1 MSQNQCHRI
10 NVTESMSRNQ
20 AHNSGNDLSGLS
32 GGIPSAE
39 GTLKVPRTDYSH
51 LFQILYTY
59 WYFRDR
65 TIYRHYIVFMCLLN
79 QLLKPLLRHCPR
91 VTTSDKHTSLFL
103 YTFVLSHAVSSEKLM
118 GNSHICSCRSI
129 NLFRHHNYT
138 TSSET

>member
-10 NVTESMSRNQ
+10 KLTTPATTCRAFLEVYLR
-20 AHNSGNDLSGLS
+20 
-32 GGIPSAE
+32 P
-39 GTLKVPRTDYSH
+39 KVPRITVTCSKFPFT
-51 LFQILYTY
+51 LPYTY

-118 GNSHICSCRSI
+118 GNSHICSCGSI